1 MKKTISTLVLVSML
15 SSGALWASSGENT
28 NPTQAQSSSVKE
40 AIQKEQQKQT
50 TLLEKVNTN
59 VVAGM
64 EHVLKAIKLLEEKKD
79 DEALSALETAVG
91 KFEIALAAE
100 PDLKLAPVDG
110 YVTLFD
116 LVATPD
122 FIKQQIKE
130 VQKLLDEGK
139 VQEARIL
146 LSSLRDEMVISTVY
160 MPMGTYPD
168 AIRLAVKYLRDKK
181 RDQAIAT
188 LDTTVNSL
196 VTKSTSIPLGLIRAK
211 SLIEQASKLDK
222 DKGKEKI
229 LKLVKAAREQLEV
242 ANLLGYTQGYD
253 PAYID
258 LKKQLVELEK
268 EIKGKNMVEK
278 LYEKLADSF
287 ADLLKKEA
295 SHSKK

>member
-1 MKKTISTLVLVSML
+1 MKKTIATLVLFSML
-15 SSGALWASSGENT
+15 SSGAVWASGNENSA
-28 NPTQAQSSSVKE
+28 PSQAQSPSTKE
-40 AIQKEQQKQT
+40 AIKKEQQKQT
-50 TLLEKVNTN
+50 ALLEKVNTN

-64 EHVLKAIKLLEEKKD
+64 EHVLKAIKLLEEQKD

-110 YVTLFD
+110 YVTLYD
-116 LVATPD
+116 LVATPET
-122 FIKQQIKE
+122 IKQQIKE
-130 VQKLLDEGK
+130 VKKLLDDGK

-146 LSSLRDEMVISTVY
+146 LSTLRDEMVISTVY
-160 MPMGTYPD
+160 LPMGTYPD

-196 VTKSTSIPLGLIRAK
+196 VTESTSIPLGLIRAK

-222 DKGKEKI
+222 EKDKEKI

-242 ANLLGYTQGYD
+242 ASLLGYTQEYN

-295 SHSKK
+295 THSKQ